1 MNFMTCANCYW
12 RDSFTGFCSFRNSS
26 PTPFY
31 WCPAWYD
38 SIWISMLFS
47 ECNELEYE
55 YDEYECD
62 EYEKFLE
69 KLVENT

>member
-1 MNFMTCANCYW
+1 MDYMICANCYW
-12 RDSFTGFCSFRNSS
+12 RDSFTGFCGFRNSS

-47 ECNELEYE
+47 IE
-55 YDEYECD
+55 DEDGDYK
-62 EYEKFLE
+62 KFLE
-69 KLVENT
+69 ELMETP